1 MSAARF
7 LLALLL
13 AGPAA
18 AQPTPA
24 ELRPEQSATPRVAPR
39 ARGDAPSAQSSTARA
54 QRDTSS
60 APGDASSAPDNT
72 PHALHAL
79 RDTPRALRDTPRA
92 LRDARRDTE
101 AQRAAA
107 AEAARRASQAG
118 TDEQH
123 LGEARVVAAR
133 ATRAAEGR
141 LAQAEALAQD
151 AATAATTA
159 IAERA
164 ARAASLAPFLPLLH
178 RLERWPAESLL
189 AIPSEPADTL
199 RGLLAM
205 QALIRLAGTEADAF
219 RQAAERA
226 TDASRRAEAEAE
238 RLTAARAEA
247 RAADA
252 RLETQLAQARARRA
266 EAQANEDGA
275 ARRARE
281 AATRVTDLEQAMARL
296 ERERETQARRAP
308 PRPATPAV
316 PSTPSGTPPGTS
328 PGTPSGT
335 SPGTSP
341 GVPLPQIAGPHPMP
355 VAGAVAREFG
365 AAGEAGPARGMTLA
379 AGPRAR
385 VVAPCAGRVAFAGP
399 FRSYGHL
406 VIIDCGGGVHLVLA
420 RMERLDT
427 ATGERVLAGEPV
439 GAMPAEQPQL
449 YVELRRNGQPADP
462 RGFFAGRG

>member
-1 MSAARF
+1 
-7 LLALLL
+7 
-13 AGPAA
+13 
-18 AQPTPA
+18 
-24 ELRPEQSATPRVAPR
+24 
-39 ARGDAPSAQSSTARA
+39 
-54 QRDTSS
+54 
-60 APGDASSAPDNT
+60 
-72 PHALHAL
+72 
-79 RDTPRALRDTPRA
+79 
-92 LRDARRDTE
+92 
-101 AQRAAA
+101 
-107 AEAARRASQAG
+107 
-118 TDEQH
+118 
-123 LGEARVVAAR
+123 
-133 ATRAAEGR
+133 
-141 LAQAEALAQD
+141 
-151 AATAATTA
+151 
-159 IAERA
+159 
-164 ARAASLAPFLPLLH
+164 
-178 RLERWPAESLL
+178 
-189 AIPSEPADTL
+189 
-199 RGLLAM
+199 M

-308 PRPATPAV
+308 PRLATPAV
-316 PSTPSGTPPGTS
+316 PGTHSGTPPATPLGTPLGTS
-328 PGTPSGT
+328 PGA
-335 SPGTSP
+335 
-341 GVPLPQIAGPHPMP
+341 PLPQIAGPHPMP

-439 GAMPAEQPQL
+439 GAMPAEQAQL